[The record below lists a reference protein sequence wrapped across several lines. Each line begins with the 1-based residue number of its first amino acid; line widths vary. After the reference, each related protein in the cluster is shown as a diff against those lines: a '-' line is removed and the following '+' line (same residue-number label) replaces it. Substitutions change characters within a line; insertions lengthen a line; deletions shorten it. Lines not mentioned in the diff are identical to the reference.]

1 MNASQT
7 LINHIKRS
15 ESLLLIAIVWG
26 EMIKK

>member
-1 MNASQT
+1 MNASQI

-15 ESLLLIAIVWG
+15 ESLLLTAIVWG

>member
-15 ESLLLIAIVWG
+15 ESLLLTAIVWV
-26 EMIKK
+26 EKIKK